1 MNHFEFNAQSDDIR
15 TTTVE
20 NAFLTHYMPQA
31 RGDYVKVYLYGLKCC
46 TLGQSFSDDDIAAA
60 LDLSVSDV
68 KKAWKYWEGQDAV
81 RITSSSDDETSLEF
95 MSLASKLYVPSMTP
109 PPAEKPRQKSRG
121 RKYVEMFRDLEAR
134 MGRPMAHEEQ
144 QTVLF
149 WTDEYKFS
157 TQTVVLMVEDCISRG
172 KNSFNYWN
180 TMADVYHDMGI
191 TTYDGLSDYIEKRD
205 ADNRRNKE
213 VLKEMGRYDLPTK
226 PERDLM
232 DKWFDSWGM
241 DMETVKK
248 AVAETTNTRKA
259 TFSYV
264 DKVLTAWHEGKSTPS
279 FLSSSPKG
287 SSKDRSMPD
296 LEAEYD
302 PDLLDKL
309 FNSGEDE

>member
-1 MNHFEFNAQSDDIR
+1 MNHFEFNPQSDDIR

-46 TLGQSFSDDDIAAA
+46 TLGQSFSDEDIAAA

-68 KKAWKYWEGQDAV
+68 QKAWKYWEDQDVV
-81 RITSSSDDETSLEF
+81 RISSSGDESTLEF

-109 PPAEKPRQKSRG
+109 PPAEKPRARSRS
-121 RKYVEMFRDLEAR
+121 RKYREMFRDLETR

-144 QTVLF
+144 QTVLV
-149 WTDEYKFS
+149 WTDDYGFS
-157 TQTVVLMVEDCISRG
+157 TQTVVLMVEDCINRG
-172 KNSFNYWN
+172 KNTFNYWN

-191 TTYDGLSDYIEKRD
+191 TTYDELCSYIEKRD
-205 ADNRRNKE
+205 ADNRRNRE
-213 VLKEMGRYDLPTK
+213 VLQEMGRYDLPTK

-232 DKWFDSWGM
+232 DKWFDTWGM
-241 DMETVKK
+241 DMDTVKK
-248 AVAETTNTRKA
+248 AVAETTKTRKA

-264 DKVLTAWHEGKSTPS
+264 DRVLNAWHNGESTPS
-279 FLSSSPKG
+279 PAQASSG
-287 SSKDRSMPD
+287 RSSKNSSMPD
-296 LEAEYD
+296 LVADYD

-309 FNSGEDE
+309 FNSGEDD